1 MEEKIKY
8 LIWVNGIL
16 GSLEVIASSVDEAVK
31 KLPFGSPEMIQYIEE
46 VKVK

>member
-1 MEEKIKY
+1 MEEKTKY
-8 LIWVNGIL
+8 LIWVNGIP
-16 GSLEVIASSVDEAVK
+16 GSLEVTASSVDEAVK